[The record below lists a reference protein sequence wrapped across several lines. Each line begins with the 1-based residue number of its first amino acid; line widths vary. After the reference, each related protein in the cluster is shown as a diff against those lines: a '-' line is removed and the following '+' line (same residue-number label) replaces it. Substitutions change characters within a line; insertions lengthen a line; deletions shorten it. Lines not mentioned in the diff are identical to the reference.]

1 MNKSIL
7 DKQFNVKQICLL
19 VERGKTIE
27 ILTWIYNRSYYSK
40 DGGIIY
46 PTYRDMIMKKQGHI
60 DWILENAPGFFSDE
74 ETRIIISE
82 IDRIKKNIV
91 TFNYGVNDVPA

>member
-27 ILTWIYNRSYYSK
+27 ILTWIYNRSFWSE
-40 DGGIIY
+40 DGSIIY
-46 PTYRDMIMKKQGHI
+46 PTYRDMIITAQRHI
-60 DWILENAPGFFSDE
+60 DWILENAPGFFSE
-74 ETRIIISE
+74 KETRIIISE

-91 TFNYGVNDVPA
+91 TFNYGASDVTA